1 MCVSGMHDN
10 ACGVRQKK
18 AAECEGNSNDLD
30 GFVNSPLS
38 ALRFSAL
45 SLRRTCSTPHSTR
58 FARLELG
65 LFTKP
70 SIRMTFYEAINLMD
84 TDLHCFRG

>member
-1 MCVSGMHDN
+1 VKIE
-10 ACGVRQKK
+10 KK
-18 AAECEGNSNDLD
+18 GAIVKPVARPGAAGADPGTVD
-30 GFVNSPLS
+30 GFVNSPIS

-45 SLRRTCSTPHSTR
+45 SLRRKLSTPHSTR

-70 SIRMTFYEAINLMD
+70 SIWMTFYESGTVD
-84 TDLHCFRG
+84 RCRSFC